1 MKVNARNFR
10 TVWMD
15 KDVIK
20 IIQQN
25 KLPYRFRI
33 ASLRNHKQVCKA
45 IKTMMIRGAPA
56 IGGIAAYAM
65 AQAAI
70 KNNGTSFFRFKK
82 DMEKVK
88 AALIATRPTAYEL
101 FFAAEKV
108 HNAILRGSSIKNAKE
123 NAVKSAEDYVGRS
136 LRACKRIGI
145 FGKKLIKNNYN
156 ILTHCNA
163 GALATIDFGTALAPI
178 IFAKY
183 EGKHIHVFVDET
195 RPRMQGAKLTA
206 FELENEKISFSII
219 ADNAAGHYMQ
229 KKEIDI
235 CIVGAD
241 RIAMNGDVAN
251 KIGTYE
257 KAVLAHEN
265 KIPFYVAAPL
275 ATFDRN
281 LASGK
286 KIKIEERDEKEVLVI
301 NRKRISTKRAR
312 ALNPAFDVTPAKYIA
327 GIITEY
333 GLIKADRKSIRKV
346 FNKAA
351 KDKNVRELQRDEV

>member
-1 MKVNARNFR
+1 MKINGKNYRA
-10 TVWMD
+10 VWMQNNI
-15 KDVIK
+15 IK

-33 ASLRNHKQVCKA
+33 VNLKNHHQVCKA
-45 IKTMMIRGAPA
+45 IKTMMIRGAPSIGA
-56 IGGIAAYAM
+56 ISAYGM
-65 AQAAI
+65 AQAVLNE
-70 KNNGTSFFRFKK
+70 KETSFFRFKK
-82 DMEKVK
+82 NIEKIKSV
-88 AALIATRPTAYEL
+88 IISTRPTAYEL

-108 HNAILRGSSIKNAKE
+108 FNSVLKSNSIEEAKE
-123 NAVKSAEDYVGRS
+123 NAVKAADNYVNRS
-136 LRACKRIGI
+136 LWACKRIGI

-163 GALATIDFGTALAPI
+163 GALATVDFGTALAPI

-183 EGKHIHVFVDET
+183 EGKSLHVFVDET
-195 RPRMQGAKLTA
+195 RPRLQGARLTA
-206 FELENEKISFSII
+206 FELEQEKVPFSII
-219 ADNAAGHYMQ
+219 VDNAAGHYML
-229 KKEIDI
+229 KKEIDM

-257 KAVLAHEN
+257 KAVLAKEN

-281 LASGK
+281 LDSGN
-286 KIKIEERDEKEVLVI
+286 KIDIEERNEKEVLVI
-301 NRKRISTKRAR
+301 NRKRIASKKAH
-312 ALNPAFDVTPAKYIA
+312 ALNPAFDVTPAKYIT

-333 GLIKADRKSIRKV
+333 GIIKADKNSIRSV
-346 FNKAA
+346 FRRAA
-351 KDKNVRELQRDEV
+351 KEKNEEIIHNLD